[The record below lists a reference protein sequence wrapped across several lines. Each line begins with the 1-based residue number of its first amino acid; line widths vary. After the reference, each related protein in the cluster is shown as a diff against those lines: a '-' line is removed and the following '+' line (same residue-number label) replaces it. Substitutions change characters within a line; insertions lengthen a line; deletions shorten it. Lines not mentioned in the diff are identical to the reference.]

1 MQLCRSKLEQLG
13 GKMSERTHGTRL
25 KEKLLTQ
32 IPNLEAHKGKYD
44 IMLPFKYDVG
54 ETLLDVKARDQ
65 ESDAVV
71 LIRAGNIDIGVA
83 EENLF
88 PHIQDTA

>member
-1 MQLCRSKLEQLG
+1 
-13 GKMSERTHGTRL
+13 MSERTHATRL

-32 IPNLEAHKGKYD
+32 IPDLEAHKGKYD

-71 LIRAGNIDIGVA
+71 LIRAAKSQEGD
-83 EENLF
+83 LSKT
-88 PHIQDTA
+88 IQIYRILDRIISL